1 MQQLSKKSII
11 PFVLLM
17 MAPAL
22 LSAAEVSV
30 DSNTMIRFG
39 QHEKHS
45 IIPATEFLG
54 LDAKNL
60 ADGNLSLH
68 FYGWGRA
75 HLADNSYND
84 DKTEASLTY
93 AFLQYR
99 IKDAD
104 ADLRAGRH
112 FVRDGIINEQID
124 GVSARTSLP
133 LGFGISAFGGATV
146 HTANLTGENSDGKG
160 DYIYGGRASYRFKGM
175 LELGI
180 SGLYEDDAPTLA
192 NYTNGSHRLA
202 GGDIWLSPHK
212 IVDLSGHSSYNT
224 ETSSLAEHSY
234 LLNVRPVSRLLISG
248 EFNEQRDRSLLY
260 SWTLFSGAGLNPAD
274 KSRSTGISASYEISK
289 GIEAAA
295 DYKHYTRKTGSAD
308 RSGGNLKLA
317 FLDSSVRCGIGY
329 HYLQA
334 DKEFALSGNSSAS
347 YHELRGYA
355 MHDSKSYF
363 AAIDLLGLFFKDKI
377 YNESSALEAVLS
389 LGYHLT
395 PALALSGDVS
405 YGRNPQFTDE
415 TKGIVRLTYN
425 ALFEGKGGKK

>member
-1 MQQLSKKSII
+1 MKQLSKSII
-11 PFVLLM
+11 PVFLLL
-17 MAPAL
+17 AFTPGL
-22 LSAAEVSV
+22 LPAAETSI
-30 DSNTMIRFG
+30 DSLTMIRFG

-54 LDAKNL
+54 LDVNKL

-84 DKTEASLTY
+84 DKTEGSLTY

-104 ADLRAGRH
+104 ADVRAGRL
-112 FVRDGIINEQID
+112 FVHEGIINEQID

-133 LGFGISAFGGATV
+133 AGFGISAFGGATV
-146 HTANLTGENSDGKG
+146 HTKKLFAENNDGKG

-175 LELGI
+175 LELGV
-180 SGLYEDDAPTLA
+180 SGLYESNAPTLV
-192 NYTNGSHRLA
+192 NYINGNHRLVGA
-202 GGDIWLSPHK
+202 DIWLSPHK
-212 IVDLSGHSSYNT
+212 TVDLVGHSSYNT
-224 ETSSLAEHSY
+224 ETSKFAEHTY
-234 LLNVRPVSRLLISG
+234 LLNIRPISRLLLSG
-248 EFNEQRDRSLLY
+248 EFNEYRDRSFLY
-260 SWTLFSGAGLNPAD
+260 SWSMFSGAGLNPAD
-274 KSRSTGISASYEISK
+274 KSRSTGLGASYAISK

-295 DYKHYTRKTGSAD
+295 DYKHYTRETGSAD
-308 RSGGNLKLA
+308 RSGGNLKLT
-317 FLDSSVRCGIGY
+317 FMDNSVRCGVGY
-329 HYLQA
+329 HYLKA
-334 DKEFALSGNSSAS
+334 DKSFALSGNSSAS
-347 YHELRGYA
+347 YQELRGYA
-355 MHDSKSYF
+355 MHDSKNYF

-395 PALALSGDVS
+395 PTLALSGDVS
-405 YGRNPQFTDE
+405 YGKNPQFTDE
-415 TKGIVRLTYN
+415 TRGIVRLTYN